1 MLATIIKKE
10 ILENIFSF
18 RFPLFFVIC
27 VILIPLGLYVNNL
40 DYAKRIRDYNEQTR
54 LAKEAASAAQI
65 GDVISGALALKGFR
79 YPSPLSVFA
88 QGFESTFPRFY
99 DFKQDGYKQGETSV
113 GDESIL
119 SVQGKPDFV
128 FIIQMV
134 ISLVVLLFASD
145 VVAGEK
151 ESGTLRG
158 ILSNRVP
165 RDSLLIGKIAGGY
178 LALWVPFVV
187 AFLIGILVLTFSS
200 FPFFGGDVPSRV
212 LTIFLS
218 GSIFLLTY
226 FTLGIM
232 VSASS
237 DKTRTSLV
245 VILLLWVFFQLIV
258 PKGSDMI
265 ASVLYPVRTET
276 EASLEKTLVAT
287 SLDDEAA
294 RELGRQYVAILG
306 ESSRFSGSPEPSPE
320 RERWETAK
328 KEVEQKY
335 REQKAKR
342 LNDIDESFRREKR
355 IQQTIA
361 TNLSLISPSAAFAR
375 LITDVCG
382 TGEIEK
388 TKYAEAVKAYQR
400 TLDTELFGRVKRTLM
415 KFADGRVAMSFSAEP
430 VDPKA
435 LPSFSINHASLG
447 EAFKGNWNSLLSLAF
462 WLIAPFAVAYVR
474 FLKYDVR

>member
-1 MLATIIKKE
+1 MLTTIIKKE
-10 ILENIFSF
+10 VLENIFSF
-18 RFPLFFVIC
+18 RFPLFFLIC

-40 DYAKRIRDYNEQTR
+40 DYAKRVRDYNEQTR

-65 GDVISGALALKGFR
+65 GDVMSGALALKGFR

-88 QGFESTFPRFY
+88 QGFESTLPRFY

-119 SVQGKPDFV
+119 SVQGKLDFV

-165 RDSLLIGKIAGGY
+165 RDSLLIGKITGGY

-187 AFLIGILVLTFSS
+187 ALLIGILVLTFSS
-200 FPFFGGDVPSRV
+200 FPFFGGDVPLRV

-237 DKTRTSLV
+237 DKTRTALV

-276 EASLEKTLVAT
+276 EASLEKTLAAS

-294 RELGRQYVAILG
+294 REARQTICCDLGR
-306 ESSRFSGSPEPSPE
+306 E
-320 RERWETAK
+320 
-328 KEVEQKY
+328 
-335 REQKAKR
+335 
-342 LNDIDESFRREKR
+342 
-355 IQQTIA
+355 
-361 TNLSLISPSAAFAR
+361 
-375 LITDVCG
+375 
-382 TGEIEK
+382 
-388 TKYAEAVKAYQR
+388 
-400 TLDTELFGRVKRTLM
+400 
-415 KFADGRVAMSFSAEP
+415 
-430 VDPKA
+430 
-435 LPSFSINHASLG
+435 
-447 EAFKGNWNSLLSLAF
+447 
-462 WLIAPFAVAYVR
+462 
-474 FLKYDVR
+474 